1 MSVLK
6 DLLRF
11 AEICWPQLR
20 YFISTSE
27 FEDRRQRN
35 AYLNIG
41 CKQKLRIA
49 VNDNLGIEPRDGL
62 RGLRGG
68 QIVSSATLSTSLS
81 TATKIGLYRGLE
93 DGRKTR
99 AGRDRF

>member
-1 MSVLK
+1 MLGKTYAERLPTGASSRISFYCSRKSMCSAVMSVLK

-49 VNDNLGIEPRDGL
+49 VNDNLGIEPTET
-62 RGLRGG
+62 
-68 QIVSSATLSTSLS
+68 V
-81 TATKIGLYRGLE
+81 
-93 DGRKTR
+93 
-99 AGRDRF
+99 